1 MNTESTTKPASQ
13 STHHKKFKQGGFR
26 KFKIGPKLLKF
37 LLNIYG
43 PYFGAGVKIK
53 TISEDFRY
61 VRVEMPL
68 RWYNSNYFR
77 THFGGSLYAMT
88 DPIYVFML
96 INNLGKN
103 YIVWDK
109 AAEIKFLAPGKG
121 RVWCEFRLSEDQI
134 QEVKRITDENVKY
147 EPQFTV
153 EVFDEKGNLVASVL
167 KTLYVRNIAK
177 TNEGK
182 ASQNRASEVANS

>member
-1 MNTESTTKPASQ
+1 MNNSNQTKHQPL

-96 INNLGKN
+96 INNLGSN

-109 AAEIKFLAPGKG
+109 AAEIKFLLPGKG
-121 RVWCEFRLSEDQI
+121 KVWCEFRLSEEQI
-134 QEVKRITDENVKY
+134 QDIKNRTDENTKY

-153 EVFDEKGNLVASVL
+153 EVRDEKGNVVASVL

-177 TNEGK
+177 TNEAK
-182 ASQNRASEVANS
+182 ASQNQTSTVEHS